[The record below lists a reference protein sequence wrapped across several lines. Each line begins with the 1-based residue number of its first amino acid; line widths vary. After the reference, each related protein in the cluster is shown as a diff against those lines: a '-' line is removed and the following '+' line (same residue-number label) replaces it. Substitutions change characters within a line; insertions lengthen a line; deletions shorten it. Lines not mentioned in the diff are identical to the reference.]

1 MPKFFFHYR
10 TDDDFVVDEIGQD
23 LPDIDAAHEQAAE
36 IGRTMLSRA
45 LEKGE
50 KPNAARCIE
59 IVDDKGVEVLY
70 IVFWASASK
79 PGTLDAEEP
88 AQAPDAALISPT
100 SP

>member
-1 MPKFFFHYR
+1 MPRFFFHYR

-23 LPDIDAAHEQAAE
+23 LPDVEAAHEQAAD

-45 LEKGE
+45 LENGE

-59 IVDDKGVEVLY
+59 IVDEEGVEVLY

-79 PGTLDAEEP
+79 PGTLDAEELLKP
-88 AQAPDAALISPT
+88 PT
-100 SP
+100 LH